1 MSEPERNAIQ
11 TQEDKPQTGGINLAL
26 VYSLI
31 ALALIAAIGFAILI
45 VLPFYNR
52 R

>member
-1 MSEPERNAIQ
+1 MSELEPSTSHDPKIR
-11 TQEDKPQTGGINLAL
+11 PQPGGINLAL

-31 ALALIAAIGFAILI
+31 ALALFAAIGFALLI